1 MDKTT
6 WAHSIVPDI
15 LQICELCPRCT
26 PADNCPLEPVI
37 KQLGKKSASVHDNS
51 MMEKSKY

>member
-26 PADNCPLEPVI
+26 PADNCPLEPVMQAI
-37 KQLGKKSASVHDNS
+37 RQ
-51 MMEKSKY
+51 EKLEVLYIMLHFMIIQ